1 MIKVGT
7 LVSNECILLAHA
19 CDVCFFLYH
28 KLQQFV
34 KENNVACCGFSTNAS
49 KPNVSVLRWAV
60 YLLTPERQN
69 KSLHVKQDL
78 DVVLNICL
86 KGPVRKI

>member
-1 MIKVGT
+1 MSASYWHMPVMFI
-7 LVSNECILLAHA
+7 
-19 CDVCFFLYH
+19 FLYH

-34 KENNVACCGFSTNAS
+34 KGNNAAYCGFSTKAS

-60 YLLTPERQN
+60 YLLTPEQQN